1 MPAIARRER
10 QTLNARPTHAK
21 GCVIAEECVALLYI
35 LMKTDSS
42 DTRVTQ
48 HLKRLA
54 ASEAPGARLPSV
66 RTLMRELSVSPVTV
80 QHALD
85 RLTREGVIEARPG
98 LGTFVAKRPEES
110 APARADYAWQSAA
123 LGPARFSLR
132 GLAGMMSTPPAGALQ
147 LNKGYL
153 PNALQAGSLLT
164 AAAGRAL
171 RRPGIWDPQPVDGL
185 PALRDWFAAET
196 SGAFQPRDVIICPG
210 TQAAIA
216 AAFRA
221 LAAPGDP
228 ILFESPSYTGAMACA
243 EAAGL
248 LIVPV
253 PADEHG
259 VRPDMLEAAFR
270 RTGSKLFYGQPN
282 HANPTGATLPEDRR
296 TAVLGILAQAG
307 ALMIED
313 DWAHDFHLDTA
324 APLPPLAAQD
334 PNGHIIYVRSLTKC
348 AAPSLRVGAI
358 CARGPAFERLHNA
371 RLADDFFVP
380 GPLQETAIQLVTSP
394 SWPRHLKN
402 LRSALRERRDAL
414 AVAITKHFGAESL
427 PDTLPGGLHLWVRLP
442 NGVSDEI
449 LTQKAAARGILISA
463 GTHWFP
469 AEPPAPYVRLGFA
482 NIDAEQAEYAIS
494 TLAGL
499 AARPNHSS
507 SNTL

>member
-1 MPAIARRER
+1 
-10 QTLNARPTHAK
+10 
-21 GCVIAEECVALLYI
+21 VLLYI

-42 DTRVTQ
+42 DNRVTQ
-48 HLKRLA
+48 YLKGLA
-54 ASEAPGARLPSV
+54 AAEAPGARLPSV
-66 RTLMRELSVSPVTV
+66 RMLMRELGVSPVTV

-98 LGTFVAKRPEES
+98 RGTFVARRAEEA
-110 APARADYAWQSAA
+110 APVRADYAWQSAA

-153 PNALQAGSLLT
+153 PGSLQAGSLLT

-171 RRPGIWDPQPVDGL
+171 RRPGIWDPMPVDGL
-185 PALRDWFAAET
+185 PELREWFASET
-196 SGAFQPRDVIICPG
+196 AGAFQPRDVIVCPG

-221 LAAPGDP
+221 LAAPGQP
-228 ILFESPSYTGAMACA
+228 VLFESPSYTGAMASA

-248 LIVPV
+248 QIVPV

-259 VRPDMLEAAFR
+259 VRPELLEDAFR
-270 RTGSKLFYGQPN
+270 RTGARLFYCQPN
-282 HANPTGATLPEDRR
+282 HANPTGATLPEERR
-296 TAVLGILAQAG
+296 SAVLAIVARAG

-324 APLPPLAAQD
+324 APLPPLSLRD
-334 PNGHIIYVRSLTKC
+334 VNGHVIYMRSLTKC

-380 GPLQETAIQLVTSP
+380 GPLQESAIQLVTSAG
-394 SWPRHLKN
+394 WPRHLKTV
-402 LRSALRERRDAL
+402 RAVLRERRNAL
-414 AVAITKHFGAESL
+414 AAAVSRHFGADAL
-427 PDTLPGGLHLWVRLP
+427 PGKLPGGLHLWVRLP
-442 NGVSDEI
+442 NGVSDEG
-449 LTQKAAARGILISA
+449 LTQRAAESGILISA
-463 GTHWFP
+463 GSHWFP
-469 AEPPAPYVRLGFA
+469 AEPPAPYIRLGFA
-482 NIDAEQAEYAIS
+482 HVDPQQAEQAVS
-494 TLAGL
+494 TLARL
-499 AARPNHSS
+499 AASPVQSS
-507 SNTL
+507 SKTL

>member
-1 MPAIARRER
+1 
-10 QTLNARPTHAK
+10 
-21 GCVIAEECVALLYI
+21 
-35 LMKTDSS
+35 MKTDSS

-54 ASEAPGARLPSV
+54 AAQAPGARLPSV
-66 RTLMRELSVSPVTV
+66 RTLMRELGVSPVTV

-98 LGTFVAKRPEES
+98 HGTFVAMRNGAT
-110 APARADYAWQSAA
+110 APVRADYAWQSAA

-132 GLAGMMSTPPAGALQ
+132 GLAGMMSIPPPGAMQ

-153 PNALQAGSLLT
+153 PGALQPGALLT
-164 AAAGRAL
+164 AAANRAL
-171 RRPGIWDPQPVDGL
+171 RRPGIWDPMPVDGL
-185 PALRDWFAAET
+185 PELREWFAAET
-196 SGAFQPRDVIICPG
+196 GHTFQPRDVIICPG

-228 ILFESPSYTGAMACA
+228 VLFESPSYTGAMASA

-248 LIVPV
+248 QIIPV
-253 PADEHG
+253 PADEFG
-259 VRPDMLEAAFR
+259 VRPDMLEDAFR
-270 RTGSKLFYGQPN
+270 RTGAKLFYCQPN
-282 HANPTGATLPEDRR
+282 HANPTGATLSDERKSQ
-296 TAVLGILAQAG
+296 VLSLTAQAG

-313 DWAHDFHLDTA
+313 DWAHDFHLDTNT
-324 APLPPLAAQD
+324 PLPPLAARD
-334 PNGHIIYVRSLTKC
+334 ANGHVIYMRSLTKC

-394 SWPRHLKN
+394 SWPRHLKT
-402 LRSALRERRDAL
+402 LRSSLRERRNAL
-414 AVAITKHFGAESL
+414 AAAITRHFGPEAL
-427 PDTLPGGLHLWVRLP
+427 PKTLPGGLHLWVRLP
-442 NGVSDEI
+442 NGVADEA
-449 LTQKAAARGILISA
+449 LAQKAAENGILVSA
-463 GTHWFP
+463 GSHWFP

-482 NIDAEQAEYAIS
+482 HVDPQQAEQAVA
-494 TLAGL
+494 TLARL
-499 AARPNHSS
+499 ASDLAHNSS
-507 SNTL
+507 KTL

>member
-1 MPAIARRER
+1 
-10 QTLNARPTHAK
+10 
-21 GCVIAEECVALLYI
+21 
-35 LMKTDSS
+35 MKTDSS
-42 DTRVTQ
+42 DSRVTQ
-48 HLKRLA
+48 HVRGLA
-54 ASEAPGARLPSV
+54 AGEAPGTRLPSV
-66 RTLMRELSVSPVTV
+66 RMLMRELGVSPVTV

-98 LGTFVAKRPEES
+98 LGTFVAKRAEDA

-132 GLAGMMSTPPAGALQ
+132 GLAGMMSTPPQGAIQ

-153 PNALQAGSLLT
+153 PSALQAGALLT

-171 RRPGIWDPQPVDGL
+171 RRPGIWDPMPVDGL
-185 PALRDWFAAET
+185 QPLREWFAAET
-196 SGAFQPRDVIICPG
+196 GHAFQPRDVIICPG

-228 ILFESPSYTGAMACA
+228 VLFESPSYTGAMVSA

-248 LIVPV
+248 QIIPV
-253 PADEHG
+253 PADEFG
-259 VRPDMLEAAFR
+259 VRPDMLQDAFR
-270 RTGSKLFYGQPN
+270 RTGAKLFYAQPN
-282 HANPTGATLPEDRR
+282 HANPTGATLSEDRKI
-296 TAVLGILAQAG
+296 AVLTIIAQAG

-313 DWAHDFHLDTA
+313 DWAHDFHLDTTT
-324 APLPPLAAQD
+324 PLSPLAARD
-334 PNGHIIYVRSLTKC
+334 ANGHIIYMRSLTKC

-394 SWPRHLKN
+394 SWPRHLKT
-402 LRSALRERRDAL
+402 LRAALRDRRDAL
-414 AVAITKHFGAESL
+414 AAAITRHFGADAL
-427 PDTLPGGLHLWVRLP
+427 PRTLPGGLHLWVRLP
-442 NGVSDEI
+442 NGVSDEE
-449 LTQKAAARGILISA
+449 LAHKAAEKGILISA

-482 NIDAEQAEYAIS
+482 NVDPQQAEQAVAI
-494 TLAGL
+494 LASLL
-499 AARPNHSS
+499 A
-507 SNTL
+507 

>member
-1 MPAIARRER
+1 
-10 QTLNARPTHAK
+10 
-21 GCVIAEECVALLYI
+21 
-35 LMKTDSS
+35 MKTDSS
-42 DTRVTQ
+42 DSRVTQ
-48 HLKRLA
+48 HVRRLA
-54 ASEAPGARLPSV
+54 AGEAPGARLPSV
-66 RTLMRELSVSPVTV
+66 RMLMRELGVSPVTV

-85 RLTREGVIEARPG
+85 RLTREGIIEARPG
-98 LGTFVAKRPEES
+98 LGTFVAKRAEEA

-132 GLAGMMSTPPAGALQ
+132 GLAGMMSVPPPGAVQ

-153 PNALQAGSLLT
+153 PTALQAGPLLT

-171 RRPGIWDPQPVDGL
+171 RRPGIWDPMPVDGL
-185 PALRDWFAAET
+185 PELREWFASET
-196 SGAFQPRDVIICPG
+196 NGAFQPRDVIICPG

-228 ILFESPSYTGAMACA
+228 VLFESPSYTGAMASA

-248 LIVPV
+248 NIIPV
-253 PADEHG
+253 PADENG
-259 VRPDMLEAAFR
+259 VRPDMLENAFH
-270 RTGSKLFYGQPN
+270 RTGARLFYCQPN
-282 HANPTGATLPEDRR
+282 HANPTGASLSEDRKA
-296 TAVLGILAQAG
+296 AVLAIVAQAG

-313 DWAHDFHLDTA
+313 DWAHDFHLDTP
-324 APLPPLAAQD
+324 APLPPLSLRD
-334 PNGHIIYVRSLTKC
+334 TNGHIIYMRSLTKC
-348 AAPSLRVGAI
+348 AAPSLRIGAI

-394 SWPRHLKN
+394 SWPRHLKT
-402 LRSALRERRDAL
+402 LRASLRDRRDAL
-414 AVAITKHFGAESL
+414 AAAITRHFGPDAL
-427 PDTLPGGLHLWVRLP
+427 PQTLPGGLHLWVRLP
-442 NGVSDEI
+442 PGVSDEE
-449 LTQKAAARGILISA
+449 LARKAAEKGILISA

-482 NIDAEQAEYAIS
+482 HADPQQTEQAVA

-499 AARPNHSS
+499 VG
-507 SNTL
+507 

>member
-1 MPAIARRER
+1 M
-10 QTLNARPTHAK
+10 
-21 GCVIAEECVALLYI
+21 
-35 LMKTDSS
+35 
-42 DTRVTQ
+42 
-48 HLKRLA
+48 
-54 ASEAPGARLPSV
+54 
-66 RTLMRELSVSPVTV
+66 LMRELGVSPVTV

-98 LGTFVAKRPEES
+98 LGTFVAKCAQAP

-132 GLAGMMSTPPAGALQ
+132 GLAGMMSTPPPGAVQ

-153 PNALQAGSLLT
+153 PSALQAGALLT

-171 RRPGIWDPQPVDGL
+171 RRPGIWDPMPVDGL
-185 PALRDWFAAET
+185 PELREWFAGET
-196 SGAFQPRDVIICPG
+196 NGAFQPRDVIICPG

-228 ILFESPSYTGAMACA
+228 VLFESPSYTGAMASA

-248 LIVPV
+248 QIIPV
-253 PADEHG
+253 PADENG
-259 VRPDMLEAAFR
+259 VRTDMLEDAFR
-270 RTGSKLFYGQPN
+270 RTGAKLFYAQPN
-282 HANPTGATLPEDRR
+282 HANPTGATLSEDRK
-296 TAVLGILAQAG
+296 TAVLAILAQAG

-313 DWAHDFHLDTA
+313 DWAHDFHLDTS
-324 APLPPLAAQD
+324 APLPPLAARD
-334 PNGHIIYVRSLTKC
+334 VNGHIIYMRSLTKC

-394 SWPRHLKN
+394 SWPRHLKT
-402 LRSALRERRDAL
+402 LRSALRDRRNAL
-414 AVAITKHFGAESL
+414 AAAATKHFGAEAL
-427 PDTLPGGLHLWVRLP
+427 PETLPGGLHLWVRLP
-442 NGVSDEI
+442 NGISDEE
-449 LTQKAAARGILISA
+449 LAHKAADKGILISA

-482 NIDAEQAEYAIS
+482 HADPQQSEQAVAV
-494 TLAGL
+494 LAGL
-499 AARPNHSS
+499 
-507 SNTL
+507 LV